1 MEQQFE
7 NLKGTVERITYHNE
21 ENGYSVLKI
30 KSKKH
35 KDLVTVVGNTA
46 KISTG
51 ELIDADG
58 KWIQHREF
66 GMQFSATS
74 IKTLTPTTLEGI
86 EKYLASGMIKGVG
99 PHYAGLL
106 VKAFGME
113 IFEVLDSQ
121 PEKLKNVKGIGPA
134 KRHQIAEAWTKQKAI
149 RDIMVFLQSHG
160 VGTAKA
166 VRIYKKYGERAVE
179 RVKENP
185 YQLAKDIHGIGFRSA
200 DQIATNMGV
209 AKDSILRARAG
220 LHHVLFECLGQ
231 GHCSYPLEE
240 LLKKGS
246 ELLEIDVDKLR
257 EAATLE
263 INANELIPETIDDTY
278 CVSLRNY
285 YHLECELA
293 SRLTRFAKN
302 PIPWSKIESE
312 KVLPWAEEKLG
323 ITLHEMQKLAVVK
336 ALSSKGMI
344 ITGGPGT
351 GKTTLTKTILTILA
365 AKNLNI
371 LLCSPTGRAAK
382 RLSECTGR
390 EAKTIHRLLGINRND
405 GGFLHHEEHKLQA
418 DLVLVDEASMI
429 DLPLFTNLLRALPEK
444 AALIIVGDVDQLPSV
459 GPGAVLSSLIES
471 EVFPV
476 VKLTQ
481 IFRQALTSEIITNAH
496 IINSGEMPSLEKRSK
511 ESDFHFVESDS
522 PELTSRKIIDLVK
535 NRIPNHLKI
544 DPVKDIQV
552 LSPMNRGGL
561 GSKSLN
567 IDLQRAF
574 NPNPPAKIERYGTIF
589 GVGDK
594 VMVTENDYDKEV
606 FNGDLGFIE
615 EINEEDQFIEVNI
628 DNRLIEF
635 EFSELDILSLAYA
648 TTIHKSQGSEYPAVV
663 IPIAMQHFMML
674 KRNLLYT
681 GVTRGK
687 KMVVIVGEKKAIQ
700 LAIQNKN
707 QGKRWNK
714 LAERI
719 RALNLVH

>member
-1 MEQQFE
+1 MTADFE

-30 KSKKH
+30 KSKQH
-35 KDLVTVVGNTA
+35 KDLITLVGNTA

-51 ELIDADG
+51 ELIDANG
-58 KWIQHREF
+58 KWVQHKEF
-66 GMQFSATS
+66 GMQFSANS
-74 IKTLTPTTLEGI
+74 IQTLTPTTLEGI

-113 IFEVLDSQ
+113 IFEVLDNN
-121 PEKLKNVKGIGPA
+121 PEKLKNIRGIGPA
-134 KRHQIAEAWTKQKAI
+134 KRNQIAEAWTKQKAI

-166 VRIYKKYGERAVE
+166 VRIYKKYGEKAVE

-185 YQLAKDIHGIGFRSA
+185 YQLAKDINGIGFKSA

-220 LHHVLFECLGQ
+220 LHHVLFECLSQ
-231 GHCSYPLEE
+231 GHCAYPLEE
-240 LLKKGS
+240 LLNKAS
-246 ELLEIDVDKLR
+246 ELLEIDPEKLR
-257 EAATLE
+257 EAASLE
-263 INANELIPETIDDTY
+263 INANDLIPETIDETY
-278 CVSLRNY
+278 CVSLRRFY
-285 YHLECELA
+285 ELECELA
-293 SRLTRFAKN
+293 SRLVQFSKTE
-302 PIPWSKIESE
+302 IPWGKVETE
-312 KVLPWAEEKLG
+312 KALPWAEQKLG
-323 ITLHEMQKLAVVK
+323 ITLHELQKTAVLK
-336 ALSSKGMI
+336 ALTSKGLI

-351 GKTTLTKTILTILA
+351 GKTTLTKAILTILA

-390 EAKTIHRLLGINRND
+390 EAKTIHRLLGVDRTN
-405 GGFLHHEEHKLQA
+405 GGFLHHEENTLPA

-429 DLPLFTNLLRALPEK
+429 DLPLFTSLMRALPK
-444 AALIIVGDVDQLPSV
+444 RAVLIIVGDVDQLPSV
-459 GPGAVLSSLIES
+459 GPGAVLNSLIES

-496 IINSGEMPSLEKRSK
+496 IINQGEIPSLEKRAK

-522 PELTSRKIIDLVK
+522 AEMTSKKIIDLVK

-552 LSPMNRGGL
+552 LTPMNRGGL
-561 GSKSLN
+561 GSRALN
-567 IDLQRAF
+567 MDLQRAF
-574 NPNPPAKIERYGTIF
+574 NPNPPAKVERYGTIY

-594 VMVTENDYDKEV
+594 IMVTENDYDKEV
-606 FNGDLGFIE
+606 FNGDMGFIE
-615 EINEEDQFIEVNI
+615 EINMEDQFIEVSI
-628 DNRLIEF
+628 DGRLINF
-635 EFSELDILSLAYA
+635 DFSEMDILSLAYA
-648 TTIHKSQGSEYPAVV
+648 TTIHKSQGSEYPAIV

-687 KMVVIVGEKKAIQ
+687 KMVVIVGEKKAIAM
-700 LAIQNKN
+700 AIQNKN

-714 LAERI
+714 LAPRI
-719 RALNLVH
+719 QSLSLA